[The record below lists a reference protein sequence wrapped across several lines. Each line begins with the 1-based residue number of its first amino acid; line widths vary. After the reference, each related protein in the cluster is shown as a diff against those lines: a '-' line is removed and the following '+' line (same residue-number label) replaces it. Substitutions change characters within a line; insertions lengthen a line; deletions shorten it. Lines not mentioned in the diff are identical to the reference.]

1 MRAHKEGSLGHQPFQ
16 DISGLSHFKKKKKS
30 WKFYFHLVTK

>member
-16 DISGLSHFKKKKKS
+16 DISGLSHLKKKKKAGNS
-30 WKFYFHLVTK
+30 ISI